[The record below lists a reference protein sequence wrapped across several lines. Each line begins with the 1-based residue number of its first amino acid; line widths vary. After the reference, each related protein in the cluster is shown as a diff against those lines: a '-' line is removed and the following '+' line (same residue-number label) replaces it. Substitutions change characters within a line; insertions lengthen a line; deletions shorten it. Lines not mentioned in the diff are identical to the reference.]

1 VAHGITPKG
10 EIMKTSQCP
19 NEVKG
24 KIVELLDNM
33 PGDTSYKLEKIIE
46 YYGSAYRFCKEWD
59 LAESAISDMR
69 RFPERTPKRNTMA
82 MVNAVH
88 RLLELGD
95 L

>member
-1 VAHGITPKG
+1 MNP
-10 EIMKTSQCP
+10 
-19 NEVKG
+19 
-24 KIVELLDNM
+24 DNIR
-33 PGDTSYKLEKIIE
+33 KLEEIITH
-46 YYGSAYRFCKEWD
+46 YGSAYRFCKEWD

-69 RFPERTPKRNTMA
+69 RFPERKPKRNSTA